1 MLMWNLNYI
10 LYFFN
15 VGKISG
21 SLETDSYLLA
31 LRQEEIVGLSRNKVH
46 KYGFGFYYYILY

>member
-1 MLMWNLNYI
+1 MWNLNYI